1 MATEYV
7 VLRRNLDAGGWEEV
21 ATVEDANTDIQAIRK
36 AAGEGAEGTFAAVP
50 LRSFRPR
57 TRKVETKTVDRW
69 S

>member
-7 VLRRNLDAGGWEEV
+7 VLRQVDDVNWRELGRRA
-21 ATVEDANTDIQAIRK
+21 ASTDTQAIK
-36 AAGEGAEGTFAAVP
+36 AVVPAEKEGTFVAVP
-50 LRSFRPR
+50 VRSFRPR